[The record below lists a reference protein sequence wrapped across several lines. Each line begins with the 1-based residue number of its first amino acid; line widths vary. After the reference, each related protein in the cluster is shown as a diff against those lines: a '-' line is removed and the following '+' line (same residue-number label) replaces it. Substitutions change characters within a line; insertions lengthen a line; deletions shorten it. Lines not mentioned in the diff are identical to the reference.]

1 MPVNLTVQLEAIPQD
16 QFQKIDYA
24 VMGCAFSI
32 HNDLGR
38 LLNESVYQEAL
49 KRSCEALSINCLRE
63 VKIVVSHKSF
73 TKKYYLD
80 LLVNNGTIYELKA
93 VDALSPSHESQL
105 LNYLLLCNLPF
116 GKIIN
121 FRGKS
126 VETRY
131 VSTTLNTYQRKEF
144 KIHTDDWKPQSIYCE
159 SIPTIISELISDLG
173 THLDLS
179 LYNEALVHL
188 IAPYQSLQ
196 KPVELSRESESIGH
210 QNLNLLNGTT
220 SLTVSSLRSG
230 LQSYESQLHRLL
242 SHTKLDSIQWIN
254 FGTHDIHC
262 ITIVK

>member
-1 MPVNLTVQLEAIPQD
+1 MPVNLTVQPEAITQD
-16 QFQKIDYA
+16 QFQQIDYA
-24 VMGCAFSI
+24 IMGCAFAI

-63 VKIVVSHKSF
+63 VEITVTHKSF

-80 LLVNNGTIYELKA
+80 LLVRNGTIYELKA
-93 VDALSPSHESQL
+93 VDTLSPSHESQL
-105 LNYLLLCNLPF
+105 LNYLLLCNLSF

-131 VSTTLNTYQRKEF
+131 VSTTLNTEERKEF

-159 SIPTIISELISDLG
+159 SIPAIINELILDLG

-179 LYNEALVHL
+179 LYKEALVHL
-188 IAPYQSLQ
+188 TDPIQSLQ
-196 KPVELSRESESIGH
+196 KPVELYREGESIGQ
-210 QNLNLLNGTT
+210 QNLNLLNDTT
-220 SLTVSSLRSG
+220 LLTVSSLRSG
-230 LQSYESQLHRLL
+230 LRSYENQLLRLL
-242 SHTKLDSIQWIN
+242 SHTKLDNIQWVN
-254 FGTHDIHC
+254 FGTQDIHC